1 VVLSR
6 IVSVLGVTLG
16 LLLLL
21 PATAAHAQ
29 RAETSEALDRL
40 RDVLEPVVQDGV
52 LAGVSPI
59 LVVSARPAFEST
71 RSWFP
76 TAAVVALGDA
86 VGRANLRACEACMN
100 PRATM
105 RDGAFVYAAGTL
117 SLAEIVAIDSD
128 MRGAAAPAMA
138 AAWID
143 ETDGGIAIR
152 IISLSTGRILYAEN
166 LDGQL
171 RARERTARTIRFTDD
186 QERRLRGES
195 LTHVAIDIGLL
206 PGQHISLDVLD
217 QFGDK
222 NLDLAGISVSAI
234 DPILGVGGAYYRVIP
249 EAFNLTLGLQAL
261 VAIPTA
267 AGNALGLEGELI
279 DPLLTGV
286 LVARWPIPNSGF
298 GVLATAS
305 TNGTLTIGVSL
316 LNVSFLPV
324 LP

>member
-1 VVLSR
+1 
-6 IVSVLGVTLG
+6 
-16 LLLLL
+16 
-21 PATAAHAQ
+21 
-29 RAETSEALDRL
+29 
-40 RDVLEPVVQDGV
+40 V

-117 SLAEIVAIDSD
+117 SLAEIVAIDTD

-143 ETDGGIAIR
+143 ETNDGIAIR

-171 RARERTARTIRFTDD
+171 RARDRTARTFRFTDD
-186 QERRLRGES
+186 QERRQRGES

-234 DPILGVGGAYYRVIP
+234 DPILGIGGAYYRIIP

>member
-1 VVLSR
+1 MVLSR
-6 IVSVLGVTLG
+6 IVSVLCVTLG
-16 LLLLL
+16 LLLL
-21 PATAAHAQ
+21 PTTAAHAQ

-143 ETDGGIAIR
+143 ETNGGIAIR

-171 RARERTARTIRFTDD
+171 RARERTARTFRFTDD

-234 DPILGVGGAYYRVIP
+234 DPIIGVGGAYYRVIP

>member
-1 VVLSR
+1 MVLSR
-6 IVSVLGVTLG
+6 VTTTIVAFGA
-16 LLLLL
+16 LLLS
-21 PATAAHAQ
+21 TAAQAQ
-29 RAETSEALDRL
+29 RAETSEALERL
-40 RDVLEPVVQDGV
+40 RDVLEPVVQDGI
-52 LAGVSPI
+52 LTGVSPI
-59 LVVSARPAFEST
+59 IVVSARPAFETT

-105 RDGAFVYAAGTL
+105 REGAFVYASGTL
-117 SLAEIVAIDSD
+117 SLAEIVAIDAD
-128 MRGAAAPAMA
+128 MRGVAAPAMA
-138 AAWID
+138 AAWVD
-143 ETDGGIAIR
+143 ETDGGVSVR
-152 IISLSTGRILYAEN
+152 IISLSTGRILFAEN

-171 RARERTARTIRFTDD
+171 QARQRTARTFRFTDD

-206 PGQHISLDVLD
+206 PGQHVSMDILD
-217 QFGDK
+217 QFGDR
-222 NLDLAGISVSAI
+222 NLDLAGVSLSAV
-234 DPILGVGGAYYRVIP
+234 DPFLGVGGAYYRVIP
-249 EAFNLTLGLQAL
+249 EAFNLTIGVQAL
-261 VAIPTA
+261 VAVPTA
-267 AGNALGLEGELI
+267 ASNALGLEGELI

-286 LVARWPIPNSGF
+286 LVARWPIPHSGF

-316 LNVSFLPV
+316 LNISLLPV

>member
-1 VVLSR
+1 MVLSR
-6 IVSVLGVTLG
+6 TIAVLFMVGALV
-16 LLLLL
+16 
-21 PATAAHAQ
+21 ASSSAHAQ
-29 RAETSEALDRL
+29 RGESSEALERL

-105 RDGAFVYAAGTL
+105 REGAFVYASGTL
-117 SLAEIVAIDSD
+117 SLAEIVAIDTD

-143 ETDGGIAIR
+143 ETDGGIAVR
-152 IISLSTGRILYAEN
+152 IISLTTGRILFAEN

-171 RARERTARTIRFTDD
+171 TSRVRSARTFRFTDD
-186 QERRLRGES
+186 LERRLRGES
-195 LTHVAIDIGLL
+195 LTHVALDIGLL

-217 QFGDK
+217 QFGER
-222 NLDLAGISVSAI
+222 NLDLAGISVSVV
-234 DPILGVGGAYYRVIP
+234 DPFFGVGGAYYRVIP
-249 EAFNLTLGLQAL
+249 EAFNLTVGAQAL

-267 AGNALGLEGELI
+267 AGNALGFEGDLI

>member
-1 VVLSR
+1 MVLSR
-6 IVSVLGVTLG
+6 VIPVVVVLVA
-16 LLLLL
+16 LL
-21 PATAAHAQ
+21 ASSSSRAQ
-29 RAETSEALDRL
+29 RGETSDALERL
-40 RDVLEPVVQDGV
+40 RDVLEPVVQDGI
-52 LAGVSPI
+52 LTGVSPI
-59 LVVSARPAFEST
+59 IVVSARPAFEST
-71 RSWFP
+71 RAWFP

-105 RDGAFVYAAGTL
+105 RDGAMVYASGTL
-117 SLAEIVAIDSD
+117 SLAEIMAIDTD

-143 ETDGGIAIR
+143 ETDGGVALR
-152 IISLSTGRILYAEN
+152 IISLSTGRILFAEN

-171 RARERTARTIRFTDD
+171 KSRERTARTFRFTDD

-206 PGQHISLDVLD
+206 PGQHLSLDILD
-217 QFGDK
+217 QFGDR
-222 NLDLAGISVSAI
+222 NLDLAGVSVSVV
-234 DPILGVGGAYYRVIP
+234 DPFLGVGGAYYRVFP
-249 EAFNLTLGLQAL
+249 EAFNLTVGAQAL
-261 VAIPTA
+261 IAIPTA

-286 LVARWPIPNSGF
+286 IVIRWPIPHSGF

-305 TNGTLTIGVSL
+305 TNGTLTLGVSL

>member
-1 VVLSR
+1 MVLNRVITVVVVLAALLASSSSR
-6 IVSVLGVTLG
+6 
-16 LLLLL
+16 
-21 PATAAHAQ
+21 AQ
-29 RAETSEALDRL
+29 RAETSEALERL
-40 RDVLEPVVQDGV
+40 RDVLEPVVQDGI
-52 LAGVSPI
+52 LTGVSPI
-59 LVVSARPAFEST
+59 IVVSARPAFEST
-71 RSWFP
+71 RAWFP

-100 PRATM
+100 PRASM
-105 RDGAFVYAAGTL
+105 RDGAFVYASGTL
-117 SLAEIVAIDSD
+117 SLAEIVAIDTD

-143 ETDGGIAIR
+143 ETDGGVSLR
-152 IISLSTGRILYAEN
+152 IISLSTGRILFAEN

-171 RARERTARTIRFTDD
+171 KARERTARTFRFTDD
-186 QERRLRGES
+186 MERRLRGES

-206 PGQHISLDVLD
+206 PGQHVSLDILD
-217 QFGDK
+217 QFGDR
-222 NLDLAGISVSAI
+222 NLDLAGVSVSAV
-234 DPILGVGGAYYRVIP
+234 DPFLGVGGAYYRVIP
-249 EAFNLTLGLQAL
+249 EAFNLTVGAQAL

-286 LVARWPIPNSGF
+286 LVVRWPIPNSGF

-305 TNGTLTIGVSL
+305 TNGTLTLGVSL

>member
-1 VVLSR
+1 MVLSR
-6 IVSVLGVTLG
+6 IVSILCITLG
-16 LLLLL
+16 LLL
-21 PATAAHAQ
+21 PTTAARAQ
-29 RAETSEALDRL
+29 RAETSEALERL

-105 RDGAFVYAAGTL
+105 REGAFVYASGTL
-117 SLAEIVAIDSD
+117 SLAEIVAIDTD

-143 ETDGGIAIR
+143 ETDGGIAVR
-152 IISLSTGRILYAEN
+152 IISLTTGRILFAEN

-171 RARERTARTIRFTDD
+171 TSRVRSARTFRFTDD
-186 QERRLRGES
+186 LERRLRGES
-195 LTHVAIDIGLL
+195 LTHVALDIGVL
-206 PGQHISLDVLD
+206 PGQHVSLDILD
-217 QFGDK
+217 QFGDR
-222 NLDLAGISVSAI
+222 NLDLAGVSVSVV
-234 DPILGVGGAYYRVIP
+234 DPFLGVGGAYYRVIP
-249 EAFNLTLGLQAL
+249 EAFNLTIGAQAL

-298 GVLATAS
+298 GILATAS
-305 TNGTLTIGVSL
+305 TNGTLTIGFSL

>member
-1 VVLSR
+1 
-6 IVSVLGVTLG
+6 
-16 LLLLL
+16 
-21 PATAAHAQ
+21 
-29 RAETSEALDRL
+29 
-40 RDVLEPVVQDGV
+40 
-52 LAGVSPI
+52 
-59 LVVSARPAFEST
+59 
-71 RSWFP
+71 
-76 TAAVVALGDA
+76 
-86 VGRANLRACEACMN
+86 MN

-117 SLAEIVAIDSD
+117 SLAEIVAIDTD

-143 ETDGGIAIR
+143 ETNDGIAIR

-171 RARERTARTIRFTDD
+171 RARDRTARTFRFTDD
-186 QERRLRGES
+186 QERRQRGES

-234 DPILGVGGAYYRVIP
+234 DPILGIGGAYYRVIP